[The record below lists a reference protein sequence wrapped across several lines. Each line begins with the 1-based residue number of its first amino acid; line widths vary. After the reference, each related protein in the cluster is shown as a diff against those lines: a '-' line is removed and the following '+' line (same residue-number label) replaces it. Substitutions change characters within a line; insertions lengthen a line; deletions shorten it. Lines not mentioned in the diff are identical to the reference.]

1 MARELEGK
9 VAVVTGAASGIGR
22 ATAMAMARE
31 GAAVVVADIDIPGGE
46 ETTRLI
52 HEGGG
57 KGAFEPADVT
67 DEAQVKAM
75 VNAAVRRFGGLDC
88 AFNNAGIAGSTGS
101 FTDYPRETWDR
112 IIAVNLTGTWLCM
125 KHEIPRLLENG
136 GGAIV
141 NMSSTFGIAGQPG
154 LVGYVAT
161 RHGVTGLTRAA
172 ALEYV
177 TKDIRVNAVCPAMIQ
192 TPMLEGFLNESS
204 HGNREAAEA
213 EALNSQPSRRIGDPS
228 EVADVVVWLCS
239 ERASFV
245 TGVRCPS
252 TAATWQPKTF
262 GAGQF
267 SVGARRSAAVTTGP
281 HRQRTLHPTMPTAR
295 AGSTAATKKKRA
307 RSRRP
312 CAPPTP
318 MGRRSAQEGSEQSM
332 RPLSPARH
340 RAPSRRDRM
349 ARGGAEDRR
358 SSQRHPR

>member
-75 VNAAVRRFGGLDC
+75 VNAAVRRFGRLDC

-136 GGAIV
+136 AGAIV

-161 RHGVTGLTRAA
+161 KHGVTGLTRAA

-177 TKDIRVNAVCPAMIQ
+177 TKNIRVNAVCPAMIQ

-213 EALNSQPSRRIGDPS
+213 DFSTANLLGASAIPPRWLTSWCGCAPSALRSS
-228 EVADVVVWLCS
+228 
-239 ERASFV
+239 RAS
-245 TGVRCPS
+245 RCPS

-281 HRQRTLHPTMPTAR
+281 DRQRTLHPTMPTAR

-318 MGRRSAQEGSEQSM
+318 MGRRSAQRLRAIYAAAISGSPPSAKSS
-332 RPLSPARH
+332 RSDGARW
-340 RAPSRRDRM
+340 R
-349 ARGGAEDRR
+349 
-358 SSQRHPR
+358 